1 MLIVSK
7 LDEINA
13 WGWLMLHIMG
23 YFLCLSLI
31 GLSAAAAGAWE
42 THPMSPRPVP
52 TDPLSTMD
60 PAHHIPQAPDLYVWQ
75 TKDLPGESLA
85 GSIPVYYRNHSGYFQ
100 SVGTT
105 TPGQTI
111 EVEAIDNRGGIL
123 FYEIKTQMPVTLR
136 DSKQKSK
143 SPTSI
148 WLSGRNLKITAAKA
162 SK

>member
-1 MLIVSK
+1 VP
-7 LDEINA
+7 A
-13 WGWLMLHIMG
+13 VHG
-23 YFLCLSLI
+23 
-31 GLSAAAAGAWE
+31 WE
-42 THPMSPRPVP
+42 THPMPRRPVP

-60 PAHHIPQAPDLYVWQ
+60 PAHHIPQDPEQYVWQ
-75 TKDLPGESLA
+75 TKDLPGESLG
-85 GSIPVYYRNHSGYFQ
+85 GSIPVFYRNHSGYFQ

-123 FYEIKTQMPVTLR
+123 FYEIKTLMPVTLR
-136 DSKQKSK
+136 ESKQKPK
-143 SPTSI
+143 SPKTI